1 MPQINIFK
9 IVFDNDI
16 NEYIGATKMK
26 LSLRKASFR
35 NDMKKIYGDN
45 VENMTDFYKN
55 IYNNVNNKISLI
67 EKLEYTN
74 KKDIDNFINNLV
86 KNNNNYKKITSKKS
100 VITHN
105 WKEYMNK
112 KNKEYKSNRENQIL
126 EKLND
131 EMKNKIFEYMMNELG
146 KDKIIRKIQNE
157 YLSVI

>member
-9 IVFDNDI
+9 IVFDNEM

-26 LSLRKASFR
+26 LSLRKASFK

-112 KNKEYKSNRENQIL
+112 K
-126 EKLND
+126 
-131 EMKNKIFEYMMNELG
+131 
-146 KDKIIRKIQNE
+146 II
-157 YLSVI
+157 